1 MSDDNVAV
9 KADRTLLHLAL
20 VNLVHNAIQHGP
32 ADSQISITATRT
44 ARKIDIS
51 VKDNGPGIPRE
62 YHEKIFERFFRVD
75 KARSR
80 AQGGVGLGLAIA
92 KQAVE
97 RNGGRIILENDSAGG
112 SVFRVHF
119 ET

>member
-32 ADSQISITATRT
+32 ADSRILITAVRS
-44 ARKIDIS
+44 ARMIDIS
-51 VKDNGPGIPRE
+51 VKDTGPGILRE
-62 YHEKIFERFFRVD
+62 LSRENFRAIFSCRQ
-75 KARSR
+75 ARSR

-92 KQAVE
+92 KQAVRAQWLDE
-97 RNGGRIILENDSAGG
+97 SFSRTIRMAQRFSDS
-112 SVFRVHF
+112 F
-119 ET
+119 